1 MQEEL
6 HGINHE
12 LLDEA
17 RTLNELTIEKL
28 ALLSN
33 VPEPTVKNI
42 LSGKTPNPSVK
53 NVGAIARVVGVPI
66 EQVLGYTPK
75 TIVEN
80 QALKDG
86 DPNVLAL
93 KEIYEFQIA
102 TLKETNEAHIAN
114 IRAHYEQHHE
124 DLRENYERRLAD
136 KREIIDLLTAENIE
150 LKNSNKQQ
158 EKETRIGNLIRN
170 LIIAAFVLC
179 AIVLLGLEFV
189 HPEHGWIRW

>member
-1 MQEEL
+1 MIHEEL
-6 HGINHE
+6 QGINYE

-17 RTLNELTIEKL
+17 RNINDLTIEKL
-28 ALLSN
+28 ALLSG

-42 LSGKTPNPSVK
+42 LSGKTTNPSVK
-53 NVGAIARVVGVPI
+53 NVGAIARVVGVPL

-80 QALKDG
+80 QALKEG
-86 DPNVLAL
+86 DPTVYAL
-93 KEIYEFQIA
+93 KEVYEFQIA
-102 TLKETNEAHIAN
+102 ALKESNEAHIAN

-136 KREIIDLLTAENIE
+136 KREIIDMMKQENKD
-150 LKNSNKQQ
+150 LKK
-158 EKETRIGNLIRN
+158 GNLTCK
-170 LIIAAFVLC
+170 LIIAAFVVCSL
-179 AIVLLGLEFV
+179 VLLGLEFI

>member
-1 MQEEL
+1 MIHEE
-6 HGINHE
+6 HGINYE
-12 LLDEA
+12 LLEEA
-17 RTLNELTIEKL
+17 RNINDLTIEKL
-28 ALLSN
+28 ALLSA

-42 LSGKTPNPSVK
+42 LSGKTTNPSIK
-53 NVGAIARVVGVPI
+53 NVGAIARVVGVPL

-86 DPNVLAL
+86 DPAVLAL
-93 KEIYEFQIA
+93 KEVYEFQIA
-102 TLKETNEAHIAN
+102 TLKETNEAHITN

-124 DLRENYERRLAD
+124 DLRENYEKRLAD
-136 KREIIDLLTAENIE
+136 KREIIDVLKTENAE
-150 LKNSNKQQ
+150 LKNTIKKQ

-170 LIIAAFVLC
+170 IIIGAFV
-179 AIVLLGLEFV
+179 AGVIVLLYLEFI